1 MSKMQ
6 QMSSVEDEYI
16 KYCASDCTFNINS
29 RAWWQEKAQQT
40 SYLILSKL
48 TLNILSISAMSADSE
63 RLFSS
68 AKILLLH
75 LRNRLGMNI
84 IEAFESL
91 KSWYKLRGLQEENKL
106 LKLILGEETVE

>member
-1 MSKMQ
+1 
-6 QMSSVEDEYI
+6 
-16 KYCASDCTFNINS
+16 
-29 RAWWQEKAQQT
+29 
-40 SYLILSKL
+40 
-48 TLNILSISAMSADSE
+48 MSADSE

-75 LRNRLGMNI
+75 LRNRLDMNI